1 MIHGQ
6 NTLTLLQGEIS
17 MLRMF
22 PLWLLLAGL
31 GLASY
36 DAFLTRGGNTM
47 APSSPGAGAIHSLE
61 DGTGIPPIKY

>member
-1 MIHGQ
+1 
-6 NTLTLLQGEIS
+6 

-36 DAFLTRGGNTM
+36 DAFLVRGGSTL
-47 APSSPGAGAIHSLE
+47 APSSPGAGAFHSLE
-61 DGTGIPPIKY
+61 DGTGLPPIKY

>member
-1 MIHGQ
+1 
-6 NTLTLLQGEIS
+6 

-36 DAFLTRGGNTM
+36 DAFLTRGGTL
-47 APSSPGAGAIHSLE
+47 APSAPGAGAVHSME
-61 DGTGIPPIKY
+61 DGTGIPPPR

>member
-1 MIHGQ
+1 
-6 NTLTLLQGEIS
+6 

-36 DAFLTRGGNTM
+36 DAFLTHAGNTVRN
-47 APSSPGAGAIHSLE
+47 APGAGTVHSLE
-61 DGTGIPPIKY
+61 DGTGLPPIKY